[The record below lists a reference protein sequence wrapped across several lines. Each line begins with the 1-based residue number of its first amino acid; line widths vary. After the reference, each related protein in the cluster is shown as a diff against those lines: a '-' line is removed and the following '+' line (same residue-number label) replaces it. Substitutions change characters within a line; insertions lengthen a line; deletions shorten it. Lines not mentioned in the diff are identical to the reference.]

1 MATVP
6 TPLADLALLTLVV
19 AHGTDADLDPRETR
33 AIVEQLAELAEA
45 VSGDAVSG
53 ADLSDVVE
61 AAVEAYGDVRV
72 QGLDRVADR
81 LRGALA
87 PPLLARAHA
96 ALVAVATADGVVHTT
111 EGAFLRHLAHAWG
124 LD

>member
-1 MATVP
+1 MATAP

-19 AHGTDADLDPRETR
+19 AHGTDADLDVRETR
-33 AIVEQLAELAEA
+33 AIVTQLATLAEEI
-45 VSGDAVSG
+45 SGDAVSG
-53 ADLSDVVE
+53 SDLSDVVE

-72 QGLDRVADR
+72 QSLDAVVDR
-81 LRGALA
+81 LRAALA
-87 PPLLARAHA
+87 PTLLARAHA

-111 EGAFLRHLAHAWG
+111 EGAFLRHLAQSWG